1 MLYKLGARQCDSHIC
16 ECVTGNGI
24 AGPGAQKVAE
34 ALQVNTSLEE
44 LQLAW
49 NCIVEH
55 GAKALADALC
65 VNTTLTALDMSAN
78 GIGMYGGASR
88 LLCAYCTAES
98 MSLFC
103 SVSLLLCILS
113 LSPAS
118 VCPCL
123 LRLLSL
129 LHIFIQQIHSE
140 QV

>member
-1 MLYKLGARQCDSHIC
+1 MLRTDIFRILRDHERFTLTGQFRIRESHIC
-16 ECVTGNGI
+16 VAGNGI

-78 GIGMYGGASR
+78 GIGMYRRASHIS
-88 LLCAYCTAES
+88 CAHSTAYCMFYSADCFAVVDS
-98 MSLFC
+98 FFRSLM
-103 SVSLLLCILS
+103 LLPKL
-113 LSPAS
+113 
-118 VCPCL
+118 
-123 LRLLSL
+123 
-129 LHIFIQQIHSE
+129 Q
-140 QV
+140 